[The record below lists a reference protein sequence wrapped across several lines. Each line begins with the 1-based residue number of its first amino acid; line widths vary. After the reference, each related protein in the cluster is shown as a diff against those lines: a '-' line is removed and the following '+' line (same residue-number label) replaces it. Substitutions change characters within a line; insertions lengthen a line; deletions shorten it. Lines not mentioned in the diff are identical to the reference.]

1 MSTKGIDVKERI
13 RAVVDFESV
22 GFTIN
27 WKAKLRAL
35 LADLEAEDRKM
46 HLCKTCG
53 KEKCHLPF
61 NAFRIA
67 GNNECEKNWTPLL
80 PAPAEPPRPTE
91 EQLVKD
97 GVQYEIDHYGS
108 IVKDATIVWVW
119 HKWSFKIPP
128 YKPEGYIYS
137 AGISPTPQLILRPIP
152 KPTGEQLKAKHPWDK
167 LMDWLAKDYD
177 ATPDEMRAVL
187 EGQNVDVNGFLKRVH
202 EIVEMYKPSPQPAQM
217 ICNHAGECNEDVD
230 YCDHKMKH
238 DKNCRCGSPCG
249 HVGGVKG
256 AVCVPWVEPVKRD
269 SCKGCKDHYVF
280 PVPVSCRKCSMG
292 FSNWTPKQP
301 EPVKHYDLLP
311 CPWCGQ
317 IPEVEMLAGFPCIR
331 HTNNLCPVAPIVG
344 WSVCVWNERHTP
356 KQPEPAAPDSDIMD
370 DGHGSQWSAWCP
382 TCGHKTMVIVRPGK
396 VQCNSDQCNQREP
409 KAEPGLVP
417 YPIIGGKGNELWLV
431 QRPAGAIALYKAV
444 GRTDFAYIETEIG
457 DKFISMQAFD
467 DPPRRAWFRE
477 TK

>member
-217 ICNHAGECNEDVD
+217 ICKYWKECNAKCGLKIPHPEVPA
-230 YCDHKMKH
+230 CRRIRKMVYSTGCPFP
-238 DKNCRCGSPCG
+238 D
-249 HVGGVKG
+249 
-256 AVCVPWVEPVKRD
+256 AVCVPRVRAQDE
-269 SCKGCKDHYVF
+269 
-280 PVPVSCRKCSMG
+280 
-292 FSNWTPKQP
+292 P
-301 EPVKHYDLLP
+301 EPVKESDELP
-311 CPWCGQ
+311 KDMFPTRNPDGHTDCERLWCKFRMQ
-317 IPEVEMLAGFPCIR
+317 KEKAKEPE
-331 HTNNLCPVAPIVG
+331 PVA
-344 WSVCVWNERHTP
+344 HT
-356 KQPEPAAPDSDIMD
+356 S
-370 DGHGSQWSAWCP
+370 C
-382 TCGHKTMVIVRPGK
+382 
-396 VQCNSDQCNQREP
+396 
-409 KAEPGLVP
+409 
-417 YPIIGGKGNELWLV
+417 KGV
-431 QRPAGAIALYKAV
+431 
-444 GRTDFAYIETEIG
+444 AYLE
-457 DKFISMQAFD
+457 SL
-467 DPPRRAWFRE
+467 RA
-477 TK
+477 